1 MLVKK
6 RRRLYSGFTLQLF
19 VSERDGGNGGE
30 KGIPVFIS
38 AQDTHVITCS
48 LAHSLSSSIAHI
60 HSLFLSC
67 KHTHTH
73 TKAHSCSRS
82 QRRSNS
88 YPCSV
93 AVFLRLTLSLS
104 LSQPHTHTHTHTQ
117 NKLSRLTCGA
127 HAILRA
133 FKRVQSHSMA
143 VKGV

>member
-1 MLVKK
+1 MIPKWLCDSHSIQFKYMLVKK

-73 TKAHSCSRS
+73 KGT
-82 QRRSNS
+82 
-88 YPCSV
+88 
-93 AVFLRLTLSLS
+93 FMLTLTKTFKLLSMQCCSLS
-104 LSQPHTHTHTHTQ
+104 PSHSFSLPLPATHTHTHTHS
-117 NKLSRLTCGA
+117 K
-127 HAILRA
+127 
-133 FKRVQSHSMA
+133 
-143 VKGV
+143 